1 MKSPPETTKMVLL
14 SSVPLL
20 GPVGPLLAS
29 VLIAPA
35 VIGSKPLG
43 HVVELLNIA
52 PVKRAEERS
61 ELVKFAPDRLTSRK
75 SIAPNKAINALVP
88 DKSTALI

>member
-1 MKSPPETTKMVLL
+1 MLL
-14 SSVPLL
+14 SSVPLV
-20 GPVGPLLAS
+20 PPLSTVFES

-35 VIGSKPLG
+35 EIGSKPLG
-43 HVVELLNIA
+43 QLVELLNIA

-75 SIAPNKAINALVP
+75 SIAPAKAIRALVS